1 MVTFGHFFPKKNKI
15 MCMSLLPP
23 SYRKIAKI
31 HHQKQTWLGSC
42 NGMQNLLNNYLKFEG
57 GKNIL

>member
-1 MVTFGHFFPKKNKI
+1 
-15 MCMSLLPP
+15 MSLLPP

-42 NGMQNLLNNYLKFEG
+42 NGMQNLPNNYLKFEG
-57 GKNIL
+57 GKNHLMI